1 MIITTRTTKTTTKHQ
16 PQTRRS
22 SSSSIG
28 WMASASSISISIA
41 AVGVAFFTS
50 METTQSFTITSNY
63 KYLVQRDVSRI
74 LSSPEGNEKRMRGRG
89 RGVMPLH
96 IASLPRTDSQ
106 KGVDDLSS
114 IDNELHHASSSPST
128 SSSSSSPSAPSSSS
142 TSSTSTQSSPYSSSS
157 SSSIM
162 NEIHSILDDG
172 NGHINK
178 ELAASIW
185 NWENDHLHPVES
197 NPFPFASKLGNY
209 STRDGLRLVESIA
222 MAEMERQSNY
232 QNLNLYSYGG
242 TDKDSIRYNDLV
254 QEGVVSL
261 MKAMVVWD
269 NDSDSD
275 SDSAKSQG
283 QGSGEDFESFAAREI
298 TKSMKK
304 LLEGSLENRKQ
315 AVATAGAAGVAK
327 GGIADI
333 NTNVNTN
340 VNANIDN
347 DNESNEN
354 ESQSQS
360 SVFVSV
366 DQEIM
371 NPLTKVVLDENP
383 TPDEIALSEM
393 IRHDICDFL
402 ERTLNAEELQV
413 IRMRFGLG
421 LLERDDEEYD
431 DKNVNV
437 DEKGSSM
444 VVVGLGTSS
453 TLEDIAMNLSKS
465 IGEVRDIE
473 RGALAKLR
481 TSFSNDYIGAYLDDD
496 DHIEEVSL

>member
-1 MIITTRTTKTTTKHQ
+1 
-16 PQTRRS
+16 
-22 SSSSIG
+22 
-28 WMASASSISISIA
+28 
-41 AVGVAFFTS
+41 
-50 METTQSFTITSNY
+50 
-63 KYLVQRDVSRI
+63 
-74 LSSPEGNEKRMRGRG
+74 
-89 RGVMPLH
+89 
-96 IASLPRTDSQ
+96 
-106 KGVDDLSS
+106 
-114 IDNELHHASSSPST
+114 
-128 SSSSSSPSAPSSSS
+128 
-142 TSSTSTQSSPYSSSS
+142 
-157 SSSIM
+157 
-162 NEIHSILDDG
+162 
-172 NGHINK
+172 
-178 ELAASIW
+178 
-185 NWENDHLHPVES
+185 
-197 NPFPFASKLGNY
+197 
-209 STRDGLRLVESIA
+209 LRLVESIA

-269 NDSDSD
+269 NDSDG
-275 SDSAKSQG
+275 DSAKSQG